1 MEYMAAPP
9 VARLLDGVAELL
21 GTHDVR
27 LTRGDVWRW
36 DAGSD
41 RGAPVVEALSGA
53 LSRPLFA
60 LYAQTRTK

>member
-1 MEYMAAPP
+1 MAAPP
-9 VARLLDGVAELL
+9 VARLLDGVTKLL

-27 LTRGDVWRW
+27 LTRGDVRRW

-53 LSRPLFA
+53 LSHP
-60 LYAQTRTK
+60 